1 MTLTSPV
8 SFTDKSY
15 IALLSFEEDRGFFL
29 HISYGSHA
37 IEPEKARDI
46 QQLVMGCTLSGEE
59 RWQLSA
65 SGHSECLLRPDEA
78 GKLYARLL
86 RLLPGTLETED
97 GAPVQAYWDKHAA
110 AVLAG
115 STDVATAT
123 LYEGDRARYE
133 HEEASFMAD
142 VADDLPLESA
152 TEVMAASTPLIPYE
166 ETTFETDSHTD
177 ARWLLEGRLEER
189 DGVGTVMALPMIEIG
204 SIRYP
209 AVELSRR
216 MGSAGAMIRLE
227 DGNHVETDLLREL
240 GLGPMGR
247 MADGTPI
254 ERNSRLTPQEIIQ
267 RGSERLRGPWEEMII
282 PELALPDGNGGLYDH
297 FEFLC
302 RWGISGAMLGGVM
315 SQADALGEFI
325 AERIGRFPSCQIA
338 LIGRKALLTEL
349 RKRWSS
355 MLEPHWQ
362 EAQTGKATKSG
373 TDSNRSL
380 TVVPVSLL
388 SQRSAVLPGGVDIAI
403 YLEPDQMTADV
414 SSKMYR
420 AMNKMNAR
428 IRLSIF
434 TENEFLDDPHLRTA
448 QTSLLKLFHSV
459 VREYAIADPEHPL
472 TELPPPYTMMVRRA
486 AQPGLPQ
493 MARTGGFTELEL
505 GTEERGLRIPPRTET
520 MDVPK
525 RVAYSPQWESSA
537 SQMQHGDHQYGNQ
550 QHDNQQYSNKEDMV
564 IERPPVSSKPAID
577 HRSKSERM
585 EGLLQELS
593 RQGIHVERPPAFVQP
608 EYQQHPSEVHAPT
621 EYTPH
626 TAYAGAELEMPHTEA
641 STRRLYVPP
650 AVSEPTELKDAW
662 DKWNH
667 PSAGAGLGW
676 RQAAN
681 DVATAASSLHPS
693 TEQREIIEIAPAG
706 RTREEQFTDGQ
717 STDVHA
723 VEKNFTDDTTIVG
736 DADIPNLSASLESSF
751 ADRDQNVHGTYSDG
765 KTGTHSAHA
774 RPDEAN
780 GHERHEGQGPIL
792 LSRADGISYSIP
804 APEEPLPRQDEL
816 HLKASDL
823 IPKPDVSS
831 SIHRNEQ
838 QTPAEQELLSLEP
851 LFDAYPPTTTGTTV
865 FDQPASSGMGRSMSA
880 IQSAEHVFA
889 LRAQEMAAQ
898 VEEEAEFVPFMSYWP
913 TYESMT
919 WRQKRWYFY
928 WRGEVRQERYPATDL
943 SYIFLLCY
951 EVINGA
957 GWQEPLDGHRL
968 LMNLW
973 RHYRHRFSKLDRYLP
988 PWIVDFAQ
996 VHELDESMLELLLQ
1010 SPRHVPS
1017 ELTDLEWE
1025 RLLTASPVNVPMEL
1039 LPSLL
1044 DYDLERS
1051 RFYIDE
1057 GKEVMNEYIPKV
1069 LAAIDAFLDRQQGS
1083 RLLGLFRPPVYRE
1096 NDRYLFRSAVYDSTR
1111 HGRTCTVRRLPLTE
1125 HVPLREFLTGIVKLT
1140 ENELRKQLN
1149 VNGRLRIQPPVE
1161 PEIARLIERYIRR
1174 AFTVPEEQA
1183 APRRV
1188 EIDPALLE
1196 RLQAD
1201 SAVVRDMLTL
1211 REEEKEAIRQEHEA
1225 EQAYAEWAAAA
1236 GQSGASEAVGQDAG
1250 QSGVSE
1256 AVGQDA
1262 GQSGASEAAIQ
1273 AAVAGAANEAP
1284 IAAVRAEAMYPPDE
1298 PIDDQNEVIDDYE
1311 QRDELAVPGAIH
1323 MLDEAEQPLDI
1334 SESLNIN
1341 VNNPLAINK
1350 QHVSSEYGASVYTEH
1365 KPITVQSA
1373 QVGQR
1378 QDEDFVLEAEPIA
1391 YGTGNGNTM
1400 QSASSLAEQESS
1412 GFVHQT
1418 TSSKPDAATTSAARL
1433 LDVSEL
1439 EEEWQECLQAM
1450 QTPHI
1455 ELLAAMLDDADE
1467 HALQTVAARYGTM
1480 SALLADEINDLAMD
1494 HIGDLLLDDGA
1505 VMEEYRSLLDAIIM
1519 R

>member
-78 GKLYARLL
+78 GTLFARLL
-86 RLLPGTLETED
+86 RLLPGALETDE
-97 GAPVQAYWDKHAA
+97 GAPVQAYWDKHAE

-115 STDVATAT
+115 SADVTTAT
-123 LYEGDRARYE
+123 LYEGDRAQYE
-133 HEEASFMAD
+133 HEEASFLAD
-142 VADDLPLESA
+142 A
-152 TEVMAASTPLIPYE
+152 TEAMPEDRASIYTAESVSTPRIPYE
-166 ETTFETDSHTD
+166 EATFDTDWHTE

-204 SIRYP
+204 GIRYP

-216 MGSAGAMIRLE
+216 MGSAGATIRLE
-227 DGNHVETDLLREL
+227 DGSQVETDLLREL

-247 MADGTPI
+247 MADGTPL

-267 RGSERLRGPWEEMII
+267 RGSERLRGPWEEMVI
-282 PELALPDGNGGLYDH
+282 PGLALPDGQGGLYDH

-315 SQADALGEFI
+315 AQSEALGEFI
-325 AERIGRFPSCQIA
+325 AERIRRFPSCRIA

-355 MLEPHWQ
+355 MLESHWQ
-362 EAQTGKATKSG
+362 EASTGKAAQS
-373 TDSNRSL
+373 DSNRSL

-403 YLEPDQMTADV
+403 YLEPDEMTADV

-420 AMNKMNAR
+420 AMNKINAR

-434 TENEFLDDPHLRTA
+434 TENEMLDDPHLRTA

-472 TELPPPYTMMVRRA
+472 TELPPPYTMLVRRA

-505 GTEERGLRIPPRTET
+505 GTAERGLRIPPRAEAMNASHMPQREAQAEPWDSAATRMPYRQTEQPT
-520 MDVPK
+520 VDMP
-525 RVAYSPQWESSA
+525 SSA
-537 SQMQHGDHQYGNQ
+537 
-550 QHDNQQYSNKEDMV
+550 
-564 IERPPVSSKPAID
+564 SSKPAMD
-577 HRSKSERM
+577 HQSKSERM

-593 RQGIHVERPPAFVQP
+593 RQGIHIQRPPAFVQP
-608 EYQQHPSEVHAPT
+608 TSEKEQAEGRYPA

-626 TAYAGAELEMPHTEA
+626 TAYAGAELELPHTEA

-650 AVSEPTELKDAW
+650 AVSAEAEEDAASWERLNTSSTGSGSAGSGWMNGTDTASLNWTEAKDTDYPNPAPSETADGDSSVQNTSLKIPQRNETDSTAILLDADVHDENTSSLSTELF
-662 DKWNH
+662 
-667 PSAGAGLGW
+667 
-676 RQAAN
+676 
-681 DVATAASSLHPS
+681 V
-693 TEQREIIEIAPAG
+693 
-706 RTREEQFTDGQ
+706 
-717 STDVHA
+717 
-723 VEKNFTDDTTIVG
+723 
-736 DADIPNLSASLESSF
+736 
-751 ADRDQNVHGTYSDG
+751 
-765 KTGTHSAHA
+765 THSNLHSDQTDAIHTLA
-774 RPDEAN
+774 ERENGQQRSEA
-780 GHERHEGQGPIL
+780 PIL
-792 LSRADGISYSIP
+792 LSRTDGISYAIP
-804 APEEPLPRQDEL
+804 APDEPLPERDDSSFIAKQDQ
-816 HLKASDL
+816 SMQG
-823 IPKPDVSS
+823 SS
-831 SIHRNEQ
+831 SR
-838 QTPAEQELLSLEP
+838 TSSEQEILSLEP
-851 LFDAYPPTTTGTTV
+851 MFDAYPPSTTGMTA
-865 FDQPASSGMGRSMSA
+865 FDQSAATMGRSMSA
-880 IQSAEHVFA
+880 IQSAEYVFA
-889 LRAQEMAAQ
+889 LRAHEMADQ

-928 WRGEVRQERYPATDL
+928 WRNEVRQERYPATDL

-957 GWQEPLDGHRL
+957 GWHEPLDGYHM

-973 RHYRHRFSKLDRYLP
+973 RQYRHRFGKLDRYLP

-996 VHELDESMLELLLQ
+996 VHELDESLLELLLE
-1010 SPRHVPS
+1010 SPRHVPT

-1025 RLLTASPVNVPMEL
+1025 RLLLASPVKVPMEL

-1051 RFYIDE
+1051 RFYADE
-1057 GKEVMNEYIPKV
+1057 GKEAMNEYIPKV
-1069 LAAIDAFLDRQQGS
+1069 LAAIDAFLERQQGS

-1096 NDRYLFRSAVYDSTR
+1096 SERYLFRSAVYDSTR

-1125 HVPLREFLTGIVKLT
+1125 HAPLREFLTGIVKLT

-1174 AFTVPEEQA
+1174 AFTIPEEQA

-1211 REEEKEAIRQEHEA
+1211 REEEKEAIRQEQQA

-1236 GQSGASEAVGQDAG
+1236 AQSTAAKMAERSET
-1250 QSGVSE
+1250 E
-1256 AVGQDA
+1256 AD
-1262 GQSGASEAAIQ
+1262 EANATSIQ
-1273 AAVAGAANEAP
+1273 H
-1284 IAAVRAEAMYPPDE
+1284 E
-1298 PIDDQNEVIDDYE
+1298 PIYE
-1311 QRDELAVPGAIH
+1311 YEEMDELVVPGAIH
-1323 MLDEAEQPLDI
+1323 MLDEVESTTAIPNEQVSAEYR
-1334 SESLNIN
+1334 E
-1341 VNNPLAINK
+1341 
-1350 QHVSSEYGASVYTEH
+1350 
-1365 KPITVQSA
+1365 
-1373 QVGQR
+1373 
-1378 QDEDFVLEAEPIA
+1378 QDTHHEWDTNAEPI
-1391 YGTGNGNTM
+1391 TEE
-1400 QSASSLAEQESS
+1400 ASFIEQQTEQMEPSLLEVTP
-1412 GFVHQT
+1412 FVHVAG
-1418 TSSKPDAATTSAARL
+1418 SSNTVHSAFVSNGQELDVSAHHGHEEASKSVAATSSAARL
-1433 LDVSEL
+1433 LDVSEID
-1439 EEEWQECLQAM
+1439 EEWQDCLLAM
-1450 QTPHI
+1450 QPQHI

-1467 HALQTVAARYGTM
+1467 HTLQGVAARYGTM
-1480 SALLADEINDLAMD
+1480 AALLADEVNDLAMD

>member
-86 RLLPGTLETED
+86 RLLPGALETDE

-115 STDVATAT
+115 SADVATAT
-123 LYEGDRARYE
+123 LYEGDRLGYE

-142 VADDLPLESA
+142 VADELPVEPAIRSA
-152 TEVMAASTPLIPYE
+152 AVAAPLIPYE
-166 ETTFETDSHTD
+166 EATFEMDWHTD

-189 DGVGTVMALPMIEIG
+189 DGVGTVMAVPMIEIG
-204 SIRYP
+204 GIRYP

-227 DGNHVETDLLREL
+227 DGSQVETDLLREL

-267 RGSERLRGPWEEMII
+267 RGSERLRGPWEEVII
-282 PELALPDGNGGLYDH
+282 PGLALPDGQGGLYDH

-302 RWGISGAMLGGVM
+302 RWGISGAMLGGVIP
-315 SQADALGEFI
+315 QIDALGEFI
-325 AERIGRFPSCQIA
+325 AERIGRFPSCRIA
-338 LIGRKALLTEL
+338 LIGRKVLLTEL

-362 EAQTGKATKSG
+362 EAQTGKAARSG
-373 TDSNRSL
+373 ADSNRSL

-403 YLEPDQMTADV
+403 YLEPDEMTADV

-420 AMNKMNAR
+420 AMNKINAR
-428 IRLSIF
+428 LRLSIF
-434 TENEFLDDPHLRTA
+434 TENEFLEDPHLRTA

-472 TELPPPYTMMVRRA
+472 TELPPPYTMIARRA

-505 GTEERGLRIPPRTET
+505 GTEERGLRIPPRTEAIE
-520 MDVPK
+520 VPG
-525 RVAYSPQWESSA
+525 REPYSPQWESSA
-537 SQMQHGDHQYGNQ
+537 TPLQYG
-550 QHDNQQYSNKEDMV
+550 KREDPI
-564 IERPPVSSKPAID
+564 IEQPSPSSKPALD

-593 RQGIHVERPPAFVQP
+593 RQGIHIQRPPAFVQP
-608 EYQQHPSEVHAPT
+608 EHKSDQSEVHYPA

-626 TAYAGAELEMPHTEA
+626 TAYAGAELEMSHTEA

-650 AVSEPTELKDAW
+650 VVAEDTESADVW
-662 DKWNH
+662 DSLNH
-667 PSAGAGLGW
+667 SSAGAGSGW
-676 RQAAN
+676 REAADRVDSNPKQPDTIEVESNVQAL
-681 DVATAASSLHPS
+681 DVSVTAKK
-693 TEQREIIEIAPAG
+693 
-706 RTREEQFTDGQ
+706 D
-717 STDVHA
+717 
-723 VEKNFTDDTTIVG
+723 TDD
-736 DADIPNLSASLESSF
+736 
-751 ADRDQNVHGTYSDG
+751 H
-765 KTGTHSAHA
+765 
-774 RPDEAN
+774 
-780 GHERHEGQGPIL
+780 
-792 LSRADGISYSIP
+792 SYSIP
-804 APEEPLPRQDEL
+804 APAELLPRQETSGSL
-816 HLKASDL
+816 
-823 IPKPDVSS
+823 PKQDSSVFIHGNPQQMPD
-831 SIHRNEQ
+831 
-838 QTPAEQELLSLEP
+838 EQELLSLEP
-851 LFDAYPPTTTGTTV
+851 VFEAYPPATGTTV

-880 IQSAEHVFA
+880 IQSAEYVFA
-889 LRAQEMAAQ
+889 LRAHEMAEQ

-928 WRGEVRQERYPATDL
+928 WRSEVRQERYPATDL

-957 GWQEPLDGHRL
+957 GWQEPIDGHRL

-973 RHYRHRFSKLDRYLP
+973 RHYRHRFGKLDRYLP

-996 VHELDESMLELLLQ
+996 VHGLDESLLELLLQ

-1017 ELTDLEWE
+1017 ELTDQEWE
-1025 RLLTASPVNVPMEL
+1025 RLLTATPITVPMEL

-1057 GKEVMNEYIPKV
+1057 GKEAMNEYIPKV
-1069 LAAIDAFLDRQQGS
+1069 LAAIDAFLERQQGS

-1096 NDRYLFRSAVYDSTR
+1096 SERYLFRSAVYDSTR
-1111 HGRTCTVRRLPLTE
+1111 HGRMCTVRRLPLTE
-1125 HVPLREFLTGIVKLT
+1125 HAPLREFLTGIVKLT

-1236 GQSGASEAVGQDAG
+1236 GQSVASE
-1250 QSGVSE
+1250 S
-1256 AVGQDA
+1256 
-1262 GQSGASEAAIQ
+1262 
-1273 AAVAGAANEAP
+1273 
-1284 IAAVRAEAMYPPDE
+1284 AEPDE
-1298 PIDDQNEVIDDYE
+1298 VKTNAAPFVAMQHKAISTQ
-1311 QRDELAVPGAIH
+1311 DELMDTQHKQVHAQDEAIYAYEEIDELVVPGAIH
-1323 MLDEAEQPLDI
+1323 MPDESEQLLDVNEAWDRNEQD
-1334 SESLNIN
+1334 
-1341 VNNPLAINK
+1341 VT
-1350 QHVSSEYGASVYTEH
+1350 SEYSASAHSVDTESEMIAVDVFQVEQH
-1365 KPITVQSA
+1365 K
-1373 QVGQR
+1373 GL
-1378 QDEDFVLEAEPIA
+1378 VLETEPVA
-1391 YGTGNGNTM
+1391 YVSGNGNGNVR
-1400 QSASSLAEQESS
+1400 SASLEDEQTPLAS
-1412 GFVHQT
+1412 VHHAEAKA
-1418 TSSKPDAATTSAARL
+1418 SKPVAATSGARL

-1439 EEEWQECLQAM
+1439 EEEWQDCLQAM
-1450 QTPHI
+1450 QPQHI
-1455 ELLAAMLDDADE
+1455 ELLAAMLEDE
-1467 HALQTVAARYGTM
+1467 GEHTLQGVAARYGTM
-1480 SALLADEINDLAMD
+1480 AALLADEINDLAMD